1 MCPGHS
7 ARARADE
14 KASAPVGASGAR
26 AQFYSHRRN
35 EWEGIDGG
43 GDRFDLTGGGFFFGF
58 IHVSSSGGF
67 SRAVSVWGHGGGRG
81 GVAAKFANLDSKNI
95 EMAEEGEADFF

>member
-1 MCPGHS
+1 MCPRHPAW
-7 ARARADE
+7 ARQNE
-14 KASAPVGASGAR
+14 KASATVGASRAR
-26 AQFYSHRRN
+26 AEFYSYRGN
-35 EWEGIDGG
+35 EREGIDGG

-67 SRAVSVWGHGGGRG
+67 SRAVSVWGHDGGGG

>member
-67 SRAVSVWGHGGGRG
+67 SRAVSVWGHGGGG
-81 GVAAKFANLDSKNI
+81 DGVAAKLTAVDSNNSAL
-95 EMAEEGEADFF
+95 AEAREADFF